1 MANAPIHRVSCNLDP
16 RIARAPLNVNGFRV
30 ASAFLPS
37 AGASGDFYALTA
49 RRPRRLSVVIG
60 DACGRGAEGACML
73 HALVPKL
80 AKLLGSVGSP
90 ARTLSILNAC
100 AARVL
105 PIDRFV
111 TAAVLELDAEHH
123 SLTIANAG
131 HVPVLV
137 RSLGG
142 TVACLG
148 RASGPPLGV
157 VANALYLDETTPLQ
171 RGDVVVLMTDGV
183 LEAIETDLGRM
194 RRFRR
199 LLQGAPEGAEGVEQG
214 LLAAL
219 DAAPLEDDATLL
231 AIEVT
236 EACQAIAPWV
246 EAS

>member
-1 MANAPIHRVSCNLDP
+1 
-16 RIARAPLNVNGFRV
+16 
-30 ASAFLPS
+30 
-37 AGASGDFYALTA
+37 
-49 RRPRRLSVVIG
+49 
-60 DACGRGAEGACML
+60 ML

-80 AKLLGSVGSP
+80 AQLLGSVGSP

-171 RGDVVVLMTDGV
+171 RGDVVVLMPPLTITSEELHRIVHALDGALDEV
-183 LEAIETDLGRM
+183 TVPDLG
-194 RRFRR
+194 
-199 LLQGAPEGAEGVEQG
+199 
-214 LLAAL
+214 
-219 DAAPLEDDATLL
+219 
-231 AIEVT
+231 
-236 EACQAIAPWV
+236 
-246 EAS
+246 AS